1 MKNIL
6 IKNKFFYYFYK
17 RIKILKNSS
26 KNFHLGEFG
35 EDIFVRR
42 FLKSFKN
49 GFYVDVGCYHPVKGS
64 LTNYLFNSGWKGMNI
79 DLSQVSI
86 DLFNISR
93 PKDINVRAAVSNFN
107 GETKYFENGL
117 INQQNSINKNK
128 KNTIN
133 IRAFTLNALL
143 EKFNINKIDFLNIDT
158 EGHDFKVISDFN
170 FNKYDP
176 SLICIE
182 QNSYDLNEIIKSD
195 IHICLVANK
204 FFLASRYGVT
214 SIYVNNKY
222 IKTIDSMMS
231 V

>member
-1 MKNIL
+1 
-6 IKNKFFYYFYK
+6 
-17 RIKILKNSS
+17 
-26 KNFHLGEFG
+26 
-35 EDIFVRR
+35 
-42 FLKSFKN
+42 
-49 GFYVDVGCYHPVKGS
+49 
-64 LTNYLFNSGWKGMNI
+64 MNI